1 MVLVTNNTSY
11 YFKVVLQFYTKG
23 SVTSFIQLLE
33 VFWMFTR
40 NILIMYSFV
49 SNPHVL
55 IQILQWIIQFVQGI
69 RMQQKLD
76 IFLKKELPVK
86 TLSQFFKPLTNS
98 DTVNL

>member
-1 MVLVTNNTSY
+1 
-11 YFKVVLQFYTKG
+11 
-23 SVTSFIQLLE
+23 
-33 VFWMFTR
+33 
-40 NILIMYSFV
+40 MYSFV